1 MTRTVATT
9 AAVRVALGLS
19 VPFNLL
25 AAYAFAVP
33 DSALGTLIGLPADV
47 PRLYALVLAFL
58 IGQFGCTY
66 VWLAAQAHPHRPLV
80 AFSAIGKTGVFLIVL
95 LLWIGGAAN
104 GTLVLIACGDLLL
117 ALLWFRWLS
126 T

>member
-9 AAVRVALGLS
+9 AAVRASLWLS

-25 AAYAFAVP
+25 AAYAFAAP
-33 DSALGTLIGLPADV
+33 ASELGSRIGLPAEV

-58 IGQFGCTY
+58 IAQFGCTY
-66 VWLAAQAHPHRPLV
+66 AWLALQAEPHRPLV

-95 LLWIGGAAN
+95 LLWIGGMAN
-104 GTLVLIACGDLLL
+104 GTLALIACGDLLL
-117 ALLWFRWLS
+117 ALLWFRWLW

>member
-1 MTRTVATT
+1 MARTVATP
-9 AAVRVALGLS
+9 AAVRAALWLS

-25 AAYAFAVP
+25 AAYALAVP
-33 DSALGTLIGLPADV
+33 ASSLGSLIGLPADV

-66 VWLAAQAHPHRPLV
+66 AWLASQAELHRPLI
-80 AFSAIGKTGVFLIVL
+80 AFSAIGKSGVFLIVL
-95 LLWIGGAAN
+95 LLWIGGAAP
-104 GTLVLIACGDLLL
+104 GTLLLPACGDLLL
-117 ALLWFRWLS
+117 ALLWFRWLL

>member
-9 AAVRVALGLS
+9 AAVRVALWLS

-33 DSALGTLIGLPADV
+33 QSKLGILIGLPADV

-58 IGQFGCTY
+58 IAQFGCTY
-66 VWLAAQAHPHRPLV
+66 AWLASQTEPHRPLL
-80 AFSAIGKTGVFLIVL
+80 AFSAIGKSGVFLIVL
-95 LLWIGGAAN
+95 LLWFDGAAN
-104 GTLVLIACGDLLL
+104 GALVLIGCGDLLL
-117 ALLWFRWLS
+117 ALLWFRWLLS
-126 T
+126 